1 MDILKKAVLLVA
13 IVSIAV
19 FMPGCGGDEAE
30 DGGTEAQD
38 AAGQA
43 ESSGGAL
50 DNLIE
55 KIEEAQEEDGGTEA
69 QEEKVE
75 E

>member
-13 IVSIAV
+13 ILSIAV

-43 ESSGGAL
+43 ESSGSGSMDAL
-50 DNLIE
+50 LE
-55 KIEEAQEEDGGTEA
+55 KIEEAQEEKA
-69 QEEKVE
+69 EE
-75 E
+75 

>member
-30 DGGTEAQD
+30 DGGAEAQD
-38 AAGQA
+38 TAGQA
-43 ESSGGAL
+43 ESSGGGAM

-55 KIEEAQEEDGGTEA
+55 KFEEAQEEKA
-69 QEEKVE
+69 EE
-75 E
+75 

>member
-43 ESSGGAL
+43 ESSGGVTM
-50 DNLIE
+50 DNLLE
-55 KIEEAQEEDGGTEA
+55 KIEEAQEEEA
-69 QEEKVE
+69 EE
-75 E
+75 

>member
-13 IVSIAV
+13 ILSIAV

-30 DGGTEAQD
+30 DGGAEAQD

-43 ESSGGAL
+43 ESSGSSTI
-50 DNLIE
+50 DNLLE
-55 KIEEAQEEDGGTEA
+55 KIEEAQEEEA
-69 QEEKVE
+69 QEEEAE

>member
-13 IVSIAV
+13 ILSIAV

-43 ESSGGAL
+43 ESSGGSTM

-55 KIEEAQEEDGGTEA
+55 KMEEAQEEEA
-69 QEEKVE
+69 EE
-75 E
+75 

>member
-13 IVSIAV
+13 ILSIAV

-43 ESSGGAL
+43 ESSGGGTM

-55 KIEEAQEEDGGTEA
+55 KMEEAQEEEA
-69 QEEKVE
+69 QEEEAE

>member
-13 IVSIAV
+13 ILSIAV

-43 ESSGGAL
+43 DSVGSGAM
-50 DNLIE
+50 DNLLE
-55 KIEEAQEEDGGTEA
+55 KIEEAQEEEA
-69 QEEKVE
+69 EE
-75 E
+75 

>member
-13 IVSIAV
+13 SVSIAV

-43 ESSGGAL
+43 ESSGGSTME
-50 DNLIE
+50 NLIE
-55 KIEEAQEEDGGTEA
+55 KMEEAQEE
-69 QEEKVE
+69 EEGF
-75 E
+75 